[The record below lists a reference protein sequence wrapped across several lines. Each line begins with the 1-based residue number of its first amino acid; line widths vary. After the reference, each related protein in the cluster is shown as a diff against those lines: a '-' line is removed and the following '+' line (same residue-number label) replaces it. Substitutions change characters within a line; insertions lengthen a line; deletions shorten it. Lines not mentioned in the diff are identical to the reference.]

1 MRERERLTHW
11 LLIVGAALV
20 LHLVLLLYIKPS
32 VFHFFARTP
41 APPATPCTDA
51 SSTPDAILSIPVEL
65 EDEAQEQPFRIVSDN
80 LAVQGPDDRATPP
93 APPERGGGFGTDLDT
108 TDMVGEASRTLPQ
121 VPDTGLVQ
129 TPPRP
134 LQITWPDTR
143 RHERCL
149 GHQITVLIQV
159 DEQGFILHV
168 EPEAASHPSDC
179 LIAAVECARQIVFAP
194 GTINGRPAKMWTR
207 IRIDFRSHD

>member
-20 LHLVLLLYIKPS
+20 LHLVLLLCIKPS

-41 APPATPCTDA
+41 APPAGPYTD
-51 SSTPDAILSIPVEL
+51 SSPTPDAILSIPVEI
-65 EDEAQEQPFRIVSDN
+65 EDDAQEEPFRIVSDN
-80 LAVQGPDDRATPP
+80 LAAEGPDDRATQP
-93 APPERGGGFGTDLDT
+93 APPERGGGFGTDLDI

-121 VPDTGLVQ
+121 ASDADLLQ

-143 RHERCL
+143 RPERCL

-159 DEQGFILHV
+159 DEQGVILHV

-179 LIAAVECARQIVFAP
+179 VIAAVESARQIVFAP

-207 IRIDFRSHD
+207 IRIDFRSHN